1 MNGKVI
7 VPSLMG
13 KKVSEAESTLLD
25 MGLNVDIDGKDN
37 AVVYSQSPK
46 AGSKVAVGTTVTIK
60 SIG

>member
-1 MNGKVI
+1 
-7 VPSLMG
+7 MG